1 MNTKTKGYI
10 MYGGLIMLAVATMF
24 IAAAMLKTNQVAKT
38 AEMINVFDIN
48 ASSVVNNSN
57 GIITNLMVSDK
68 NNEYIVKVSD
78 KWQTLSTIEK
88 QEFALETY
96 NAIKSLEP
104 NNINQTAVCIKDIN
118 KNIVAES
125 DYNDTMKLK

>member
-68 NNEYIVKVSD
+68 NNEYTVKVSD